1 MKYNQTSVLWEDA
14 GGVLVVPDTSLETPR
29 WRGRPMSLSA
39 RKANLVLGGTAVAA
53 AVGAACLRRR
63 SLTVLPDPSW
73 APPGPGVR
81 PAGEG

>member
-1 MKYNQTSVLWEDA
+1 
-14 GGVLVVPDTSLETPR
+14 
-29 WRGRPMSLSA
+29 MSLSA

-63 SLTVLPDPSW
+63 SLTVLPDLSW